1 MPKVTKTEKAYT
13 ALKRAIL
20 QGELEEGLF
29 LSESDVMSR
38 HGIGR
43 TPYREA
49 CNRLHHE
56 GLLEVVPH
64 RGYLIPE
71 VSFHAV
77 CDIFEV
83 RLILEGA
90 IAELAALRATDDD
103 VEDLDRLAN
112 QILPE
117 QDLAAVIQANADF
130 HLRLAKIA
138 RNREL
143 VELLAANLEKTERL
157 MYMELR
163 HSRFRRT
170 ELQTLHG
177 RIVEALRTRDP
188 QRVRESVLK
197 DITEAQH
204 ATLAFSK
211 SPVLPA
217 LNGVTRWQR
226 PGS

>member
-38 HGIGR
+38 YGIGR

-103 VEDLDRLAN
+103 LEDLDRLAKRAV
-112 QILPE
+112 PE
-117 QDLAAVIQANADF
+117 KDLAAVIQANADF
-130 HLRLAKIA
+130 HLGLAKIA

-163 HSRFRRT
+163 HSRFRHA

-177 RIVEALRTRDP
+177 AIVDALRTRNP
-188 QRVRESVLK
+188 ERVRERVLH

-211 SPVLPA
+211 SSALPA
-217 LNGVTRWQR
+217 LNGVAGRQR
-226 PGS
+226 SLS